1 MAQLC
6 ERLVEL
12 GALPETFEPL
22 HRWARVRL
30 LATLLEEAR
39 GGPGPGGAA
48 GDANRPTAPE
58 DEAQP
63 RWTHP

>member
-39 GGPGPGGAA
+39 GGPGPGGAEAEAEA
-48 GDANRPTAPE
+48 GAEAMAGQPGNR
-58 DEAQP
+58 
-63 RWTHP
+63 